1 MSRAA
6 RPPLPDRERPGRPW
20 GHWARRALLAAVVI
34 AAAVLAFPQFHPSG
48 SGYHVGDIA
57 RERVVAPFD
66 FHVKKDMPTLAHERD
81 LAALAVPPVAA
92 RDARVWLD
100 VEGRFASFEEG
111 VTSAGA
117 RADDPAEREA
127 MLRQLGVSLPA
138 ETYHTLATPGRA
150 PRVLGTARAILA
162 ELFARGVV
170 ADRRAPS
177 FAGATDVNVQ
187 SASGEVSTS
196 LDSLWDLRDCDA
208 RARAAAEVAFE
219 GDPAGAA
226 ATVALVDAWVRPN
239 VIFNPIETD
248 WRRNQARMAV
258 VSDVGE
264 VQKNELIV
272 NEGERVTPAA
282 LDRLRSLDDLRAASH
297 GPVDLVTP
305 SLARI
310 MLLLLFV
317 AAFAIYLRFEQP
329 AVYRDNGLLL
339 LCALLAS
346 ATFGFAS
353 VVTNVF
359 HLPEYAVPFA
369 FAPLVLS
376 ILFDKRLAL
385 VFTLLLV
392 VALSAVAEY
401 RPTFVPVA
409 AVGGIVAVY
418 AVRRLRHRRHFYAAL
433 FTMAIAVSL
442 AIAAL
447 GFGQQAPVRAVARDV
462 LAGILGSAASAALAM
477 LLLPFVETAFRM
489 ASDITLLELSDLNRP
504 LMRRLMM
511 EAPGT
516 YHHSLLV
523 GSLAEAAAEAIGA
536 NSLRAR
542 VCAYHHDIGKIPKP
556 EYYTE
561 NEAGAVSRHARL
573 TPSMSALVIKSH
585 VTEGLEIARQEKLPP
600 AVAAAIPEHHGT
612 TIMAF
617 FYAKALEQDPTTS
630 DSDYRYPGPR
640 PQSKETAIV
649 MLADSIEGASRSL
662 TQPTPARLRGLVN
675 KIVDQRLHEGQLDE
689 CGLSLAD
696 VARIRE
702 AFLQVLTGI
711 FHVRVAYPEL
721 PGRPRDAD
729 HARESRSRS

>member
-1 MSRAA
+1 MVRQS

-20 GHWARRALLAAVVI
+20 GRWVRRALLSLVVVAAGVF
-34 AAAVLAFPQFHPSG
+34 AFPQIHPAG
-48 SGYHVGDIA
+48 LGYHPGDIA

-66 FHVKKDMPTLAHERD
+66 FHVQKDEAALAHERE
-81 LAALAVPPVAA
+81 LAGLAVPPVAVH
-92 RDARVWLD
+92 DPRVWVD
-100 VEGRFASFEEG
+100 VEGRLTSFDEG
-111 VTSAGA
+111 VNAATA
-117 RADDPAEREA
+117 RASEAPEREA
-127 MLRQLGVSLPA
+127 QLRQLGVSLPPDA
-138 ETYHTLATPGRA
+138 FRALAAAGRA
-150 PRVLGTARAILA
+150 PRILDSAHAILA
-162 ELFARGVV
+162 DLFARGIV
-170 ADRRAPS
+170 ADRHAPL
-177 FAGATDVNVQ
+177 FTGATVLSVRTP
-187 SASGEVSTS
+187 AGEQPTA
-196 LDSLWDLRDCDA
+196 LDSLWDLRECDA
-208 RARAAAEVAFE
+208 RARGTAEATFA
-219 GDPAGAA
+219 GDAAGAA
-226 ATVALVDAWVRPN
+226 ATVAVVDAFVRPN
-239 VIFNPIETD
+239 VIYDAIETD
-248 WRRNQARMAV
+248 WRRTQARAAV
-258 VSDVGE
+258 VPDVGE

-272 NEGERVTPAA
+272 DAGERITPAV
-282 LDRLRSLDDLRAASH
+282 LERLRSLEALQAAAR
-297 GPVDLVTP
+297 GPADFVTP

-317 AAFAIYLRFEQP
+317 ATFAIYLRFEQP
-329 AVYRDNGLLL
+329 HVYQDNGLLL

-346 ATFGFAS
+346 ATFGMAAVF
-353 VVTNVF
+353 TNVL

-369 FAPLVLS
+369 FAPLILS

-418 AVRRLRHRRHFYAAL
+418 AVRRLRQRRHFYAAL
-433 FTMAIAVSL
+433 LTMALAVTL

-447 GFGQQAPVRAVARDV
+447 GFGQQAPVRSVLRDI
-462 LAGILGSAASAALAM
+462 LAGIIGSGASSALAM
-477 LLLPFVETAFRM
+477 LLLPIVEASFRIP
-489 ASDITLLELSDLNRP
+489 SDITLLELSDLNRP
-504 LMRRLMM
+504 LLRRLMM

-523 GSLAEAAAEAIGA
+523 GSLAESAAEAIGA

-542 VCAYHHDIGKIPKP
+542 VCAYHHDIGKLAKP

-561 NEAGAVSRHARL
+561 NEQGAVSRHARL
-573 TPSMSALVIKSH
+573 APSMSALVIKAH
-585 VTEGLEIARQEKLPP
+585 VTEGLELAKKEKLPP
-600 AVAAAIPEHHGT
+600 AVSAAIPEHHGT
-612 TIMAF
+612 TVMAF
-617 FYAKALEQDPTTS
+617 FYAKALEQDPTTP
-630 DSDYRYPGPR
+630 DHDYRYPGPR

-721 PGRPRDAD
+721 PGRPRDVD
-729 HARESRSRS
+729 FAREPRPRP